1 MELLLVPID
10 FSAGTEKVLATALDL
25 AKATGAAIRLL
36 HVAPP
41 DPDFVPYDAGPAVVR
56 DQVARDLRAEH
67 RSLQR
72 AAAKLNESG
81 IQTSARMVMGPF
93 VETIV
98 EQADQTLANMI
109 VIGSHGH
116 GALFRMVLGSV
127 SEGVVRQTD
136 CPVLVVPIR
145 AE

>member
-10 FSAGTEKVLATALDL
+10 FSAGTEKVLATALQL

-56 DQVARDLRAEH
+56 DQVAHELRAEH
-67 RSLQR
+67 RSLQL
-72 AAAKLNESG
+72 AAAELNAGG
-81 IQTSARMVMGPF
+81 IKTSARMVMGPF

-98 EQADQTLANMI
+98 EQADQTLADMI

-145 AE
+145 EG

>member
-10 FSAGTEKVLATALDL
+10 FSAGTEKVIAAALELAL
-25 AKATGAAIRLL
+25 ATGAGLRLL

-56 DQVARDLRAEH
+56 DQVAGDLREEH
-67 RSLQR
+67 RQVQSL
-72 AAAKLNESG
+72 AAQLCEQG
-81 IQTSARMVMGPF
+81 VETSARMVMGPF

-98 EQADQTLANMI
+98 EQADQSLADMI

-127 SEGVVRQTD
+127 SEGVVRQSD

-145 AE
+145 AT

>member
-1 MELLLVPID
+1 
-10 FSAGTEKVLATALDL
+10 
-25 AKATGAAIRLL
+25 
-36 HVAPP
+36 
-41 DPDFVPYDAGPAVVR
+41 
-56 DQVARDLRAEH
+56 
-67 RSLQR
+67 
-72 AAAKLNESG
+72 
-81 IQTSARMVMGPF
+81 MVMGPF

-98 EQADQTLANMI
+98 EQADQTLADMI

-145 AE
+145 EG

>member
-10 FSAGTEKVLATALDL
+10 FSAGTEKVLAAAHQL
-25 AKATGAAIRLL
+25 AFATGAALRLL

-56 DQVARDLRAEH
+56 EQVAHTLREEH
-67 RSLQR
+67 RQLHDL
-72 AAAKLNESG
+72 AVKFG
-81 IQTSARMVMGPF
+81 KDGVKTTARMVMGPF

-98 EQADQTLANMI
+98 EQAEQSSADMI
-109 VIGSHGH
+109 VVGSHGH
-116 GALFRMVLGSV
+116 GALFRIALGSV
-127 SEGVVRQTD
+127 SEGVVRQAD

-145 AE
+145 SA

>member
-10 FSAGTEKVLATALDL
+10 FSAGTERVLATAKQL
-25 AKATGAAIRLL
+25 ATATNAALRLL

-41 DPDFVPYDAGPAVVR
+41 EPDFVPYDAGPAVVR
-56 DQVARDLRAEH
+56 AQVANDLREEH
-67 RSLQR
+67 RHLQQL
-72 AAAKLNESG
+72 ALELNEVG
-81 IQTSARMVMGPF
+81 IKTSARMVMGPF

-98 EQADQTLANMI
+98 DQAELSLADMI

-127 SEGVVRQTD
+127 SEGVVRQSD

-145 AE
+145 EE

>member
-10 FSAGTEKVLATALDL
+10 FSAGTDKVISCAKQLAQ
-25 AKATGAAIRLL
+25 ATGAAIRLL

-41 DPDFVPYDAGPAVVR
+41 DPDFVPYDAGPIVVR
-56 DQVARDLRAEH
+56 DQVAKDLRSEH
-67 RSLQR
+67 RQVQR
-72 AAAKLNESG
+72 LAAALNENG
-81 IQTSARMVMGPF
+81 VKASARMVMGPF

-98 EQADQTLANMI
+98 DQADESLADMI

-127 SEGVVRQTD
+127 SEGVIRQSD

-145 AE
+145 EE